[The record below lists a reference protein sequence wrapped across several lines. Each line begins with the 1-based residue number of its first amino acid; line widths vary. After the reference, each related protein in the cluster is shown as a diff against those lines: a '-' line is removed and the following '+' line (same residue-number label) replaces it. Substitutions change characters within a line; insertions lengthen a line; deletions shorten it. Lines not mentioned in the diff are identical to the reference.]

1 MEQMNLI
8 PDNQLDN
15 VIIERINHFIEHKVE
30 LKVPLQIN
38 ILHCDVAED
47 DILEAPEALKF

>member
-1 MEQMNLI
+1 MNLI